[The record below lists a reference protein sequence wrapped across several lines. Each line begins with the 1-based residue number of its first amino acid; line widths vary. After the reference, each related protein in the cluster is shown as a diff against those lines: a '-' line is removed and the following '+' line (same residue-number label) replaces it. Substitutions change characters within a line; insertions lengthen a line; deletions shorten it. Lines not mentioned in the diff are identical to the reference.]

1 MKNLKDLV
9 LAASEKVVMNEV
21 SNIKEI
27 YPDSTVFESIE
38 EFEAH
43 VVDRAVEYLVDNYPD
58 EEEYTSG
65 TWMLSTAC
73 NCEGDWIFLIDGEYY
88 LMDYCDWD
96 NEEVDKV
103 QVYIWDNN
111 IEEFASRI
119 AEELNV
125 KTEVEITNPILDGEK
140 LTISTII
147 VTKNKEN
154 IDDEENIIIG
164 TFANGQPLQVSRQFL
179 KSILDAKDYESLD
192 IKQMNNNVED
202 LIKCIEYSG
211 FGIIAYNTGDFN
223 DTKYNIS
230 PELIGK
236 MNFIYDVN
244 MVSPYYNS
252 SILLKVTDNNDGT
265 VSIGLVFEPSEED
278 KEAIKKELTELNKV
292 VFALGN

>member
-1 MKNLKDLV
+1 MKTLKDLV

-43 VVDRAVEYLVDNYPD
+43 VVDRAIEYLSDNYPD

-147 VTKNKEN
+147 VTKNKDN
-154 IDDEENIIIG
+154 TDDEENIIIG
-164 TFANGQPLQVSRQFL
+164 TFANGQPLQVSQEFL
-179 KSILDAKDYESLD
+179 NPISDEEFGNWDCNKINTNIEELILSIECSA
-192 IKQMNNNVED
+192 
-202 LIKCIEYSG
+202 
-211 FGIIAYNTGDFN
+211 FGLSNYNTGNFN
-223 DTKYNIS
+223 NSKYNIA

-236 MNFIYDVN
+236 MNFMYDVN
-244 MVSPYYNS
+244 MVSPYYDR
-252 SILLKVTDNNDGT
+252 SIWLKVTDNNDGT
-265 VSIGLVFEPSEED
+265 VSIGLG
-278 KEAIKKELTELNKV
+278 K
-292 VFALGN
+292 